1 MWYDHGMTGYG
12 WVLMAFGTV
21 VFWALLIG
29 AVVLL
34 VRALGRR
41 GEPGDTKRPRVEAS
55 AAEGVLAE
63 RFARGEIDEAEYR
76 QRLAVLRGASPSTT
90 RD

>member
-12 WVLMAFGTV
+12 WVLMTFGML

-41 GEPGDTKRPRVEAS
+41 GEPGDARRPPGEAS
-55 AAEGVLAE
+55 AAESVLAE

-76 QRLAVLRGASPSTT
+76 QRLAVLRGASPSGT